1 MKSTAIENLEK
12 IAKEYHESEDVPD
25 KFIENICQE
34 HCCKWLKSLI
44 EKDDSV
50 IELGYGDGI
59 TLANLVNCSK
69 NYTVLEGAPTLAKK
83 IRDKFPT
90 VETVEGLFENYNP
103 KNGFDKVLALHVL
116 EHVNDPVHMLKHL
129 RGWLKPNA
137 DLIVI
142 VPNKESLHRRL
153 AVKMGLIPKLDT
165 LSDRDHLVG
174 HQRVYSLN
182 ELKQDL
188 FEAGFEC
195 LEIKGFFLK
204 LLPNSMML
212 SYTTSLIDGLN
223 LIGDDVPV
231 EMSAN
236 IGVRARIINE

>member
-1 MKSTAIENLEK
+1 MKSTTIDNLEK

-34 HCCKWLKSLI
+34 YCCKWLKSLI
-44 EKDDSV
+44 GKDDSV

-69 NYTVLEGAPTLAKK
+69 NYTVLEGAPTLANK
-83 IRDKFPT
+83 IRAKFPT
-90 VETVEGLFENYNP
+90 VETVEGLFEDYNP
-103 KNGFDKVLALHVL
+103 KNGFDRVLALHVL
-116 EHVNDPVHMLKHL
+116 EHVSDPVHMLKHL
-129 RGWLKPNA
+129 RSWLKPNA
-137 DLIVI
+137 ELIVI

-153 AVKMGLIPKLDT
+153 AVKMGLIPRLDT
-165 LSDRDHLVG
+165 LSGRDHLVG

-212 SYTTSLIDGLN
+212 SYSTSLIEGLN
-223 LIGDDVPV
+223 LIGDDIPV

-236 IGVRARIINE
+236 IGIRARIINE

>member
-1 MKSTAIENLEK
+1 
-12 IAKEYHESEDVPD
+12 
-25 KFIENICQE
+25 
-34 HCCKWLKSLI
+34 
-44 EKDDSV
+44 
-50 IELGYGDGI
+50 
-59 TLANLVNCSK
+59 
-69 NYTVLEGAPTLAKK
+69 
-83 IRDKFPT
+83 
-90 VETVEGLFENYNP
+90 
-103 KNGFDKVLALHVL
+103 
-116 EHVNDPVHMLKHL
+116 
-129 RGWLKPNA
+129 
-137 DLIVI
+137 
-142 VPNKESLHRRL
+142 
-153 AVKMGLIPKLDT
+153 MGLIPKLDT